1 MGLIKSLFTLHTKK
15 FKKEMAE
22 NIIVKC
28 SFMNVGSILI
38 LVSFFNNNIIICW
51 DNIGLIVDIFNILI
65 LIIIN
70 LTET

>member
-1 MGLIKSLFTLHTKK
+1 MYSTHI
-15 FKKEMAE
+15 FKKERAE
-22 NIIVKC
+22 KEFKKIVKC

-70 LTET
+70 LTENH